1 MKDHAVVH
9 WKRFLNSS
17 KLLKPSFTRR
27 LLNLVPL
34 IPLPSTV
41 CSVCLYT
48 CQSSSSLI
56 VFRFTSKVP
65 SLARAVFYIYCS
77 NCPFLT
83 GVVLNFSSVAV
94 FLSIG
99 HAHPIVIQGFSGLR
113 MYMILYI
120 QLIVFLFF
128 VCPFSHVGLITQGKF
143 PLKLKIDI
151 LDSWYQIPPRR
162 RKYPQDEEGKVT
174 RIWEHVCVS

>member
-128 VCPFSHVGLITQGKF
+128 CVPFQPCRSHHSGQISSQAENRYFRFMVPNPTEKT
-143 PLKLKIDI
+143 
-151 LDSWYQIPPRR
+151 QIPPR
-162 RKYPQDEEGKVT
+162 
-174 RIWEHVCVS
+174 